1 MFKHYLKIA
10 FRNMWK
16 YKTQSLT
23 GIFGLAFA
31 LACFVPALY
40 WMRYE
45 TSYDSFY
52 PGADHIYRIYTVE
65 KKSGK
70 VNKVASKI
78 VEEKMREQ
86 FPVIE
91 ASTGYMT
98 GDENCRTQEMPHI
111 RMNMLY
117 ADSTFFS
124 VFPQTIICGDTK
136 QPLQVMNN
144 MILTESMAVRLF
156 GDAEKAIGQQVQT
169 KMRASLPPYTVT
181 AVMKDPPANSNFS
194 FDAIVVHEMLN
205 FFSKMPEEAQW
216 KQFFLEVHVKFN
228 PSADTNAIA
237 DQLRDLTAR
246 LGSNPDI
253 ELRMIPVSEV
263 RHHLN
268 SDAPFTL
275 NFIGLFVA
283 SGILLLFTA
292 IFNFLN
298 LHIDLFRQRIRE
310 LRLRTVHGASGGQLI
325 RQMLFELACAVL
337 LALLSACCLVIIV
350 RPAFAGLLDMRM
362 DISQV
367 LLLLVVSGIVILAL
381 NLFIGFL
388 LFWRLSQLTMR
399 PQSERKT
406 TGQPVWRRMAVTLQL
421 VVSVIFIV
429 AAFVVMIQMRF
440 VNQKDLGFDRD
451 GMVQISGFTDFQG
464 SVEAS
469 LIQKLMTMPQIKNL
483 TDAYFTPQHNADPF
497 MMVTKVEWQ
506 RKTPHENPSFSR
518 IFSDSRF
525 AETFGLK
532 MVEGKWWEEGQMTK
546 IVLNE
551 EAVRVMGLGEP
562 VGSVVRIQSAE
573 DDSVMDEYEVA
584 GVVRNFHTLS
594 LRNQIHPTFFIPSP
608 RLSNIL
614 YLRVVPGQ
622 EQETIQK
629 ISGILPDMDA
639 SLVESRLSPVGDL
652 YDRLNQSEQVGLKM
666 FSVLATVCL
675 LISLFGIYAVA
686 AATTRRRRK
695 EIAIRKVVGAE
706 VGTIV
711 RMFFREYTL
720 QVIVAGA
727 LALPLAYLAM
737 SDWLQGYAYRTNIPW
752 WLLAGVLAGVIM
764 VVLLTVLG
772 QVLKAANSNP
782 AEVVKSE

>member
-1 MFKHYLKIA
+1 MFKHYLKVA
-10 FRNMWK
+10 FRNIGK
-16 YKTQSLT
+16 YKTQSFT

-40 WMRYE
+40 WLRYE

-70 VNKVASKI
+70 VNKVASKV
-78 VEEKMREQ
+78 VEEKLREQ
-86 FPVIE
+86 FPAIE
-91 ASTGYMT
+91 ASTIYMT
-98 GDENCRTQEMPHI
+98 GDENCRTLEMPHI
-111 RMNMLY
+111 RMNLLY

-124 VFPQTIICGDTK
+124 VFPQPIICGDTE

-156 GDAEKAIGQQVQT
+156 GDIEKAIGQQVQT
-169 KMRASLPPYTVT
+169 KMRESLPPYTVT

-194 FDAIVVHEMLN
+194 FDAIIVHEMLN
-205 FFSKMPEEAQW
+205 FFSNMPEEVQW
-216 KQFFLEVHVKFN
+216 KQFFVEVHVKLN
-228 PSADTNAIA
+228 PHADTNEIA
-237 DQLRDLTAR
+237 DQLRDFTAR

-253 ELRMIPVSEV
+253 ELRMMPISEV
-263 RHHLN
+263 RHQLN

-275 NFIGLFVA
+275 NFIKLFVS

-310 LRLRTVHGASGGQLI
+310 LRLRTVHGATEGQLI
-325 RQMLFELACAVL
+325 RQMLFELACAIL
-337 LALLSACCLVIIV
+337 LALLCACCFVFIA
-350 RPAFAGLLDMRM
+350 RPAFAGLLDIPM
-362 DISQV
+362 DVSQV
-367 LLLLVVSGIVILAL
+367 FLLLVISGTGILVL

-388 LFWRLSQLTMR
+388 LFWRLSHLAMR
-399 PQSERKT
+399 PQVERKT
-406 TGQPVWRRMAVTLQL
+406 TGQPVLRRMAVILQL
-421 VVSVIFIV
+421 VVSVLFIV
-429 AAFVVMIQMRF
+429 AAFVVMMQMRF
-440 VNQKDLGFDRD
+440 VNHKDLGFDRN
-451 GMVQISGFTDFQG
+451 GMIQLSGFTDYVG
-464 SVEAS
+464 NVEAA
-469 LIQKLMTMPQIKNL
+469 LIQKLRTIPQIQNI
-483 TDAYFTPQHNADPF
+483 TDAYFTPQHNDDPF
-497 MMVTKVEWQ
+497 TTITKVEWEG
-506 RKTPHENPSFSR
+506 KPTHENPPFSR
-518 IFSDSRF
+518 IFTDSRF
-525 AETFGLK
+525 AETFKLK
-532 MVEGKWWEEGQMTK
+532 IVDGNWWKEGQMTK
-546 IVLNE
+546 MILNE
-551 EAVRVMGLGEP
+551 EAVRVMGLREP
-562 VGSVVRIQSAE
+562 VGTVVRVQSAD
-573 DDSVMDEYEVA
+573 DDSVMDEYEVI
-584 GVVRNFHTLS
+584 GVVHDFHTLS

-608 RLSNIL
+608 RLTNTL
-614 YLRVVPGQ
+614 YLRVIPGQ
-622 EQETIQK
+622 EQETIRK
-629 ISGILPDMDA
+629 ISAILPDIDA
-639 SLVESRLSPVGDL
+639 SLIEARLAPVGEL

-720 QVIVAGA
+720 QVIIAGA
-727 LALPLAYLAM
+727 LALPLAYLTM
-737 SDWLQGYAYRTNIPW
+737 SNWLQGYAYRTNIPW
-752 WLLAGVLAGVIM
+752 WLLAGVIAGVIA